1 MKEISGAWTCSR
13 APYFSSGRGGL
24 KGLGVFASGYASLC
38 TFDIIVVY
46 LCCTSFEKIKL
57 FMKATLF
64 YNLSICCAHLR
75 VNWLATVEV
84 SLGDPINE
92 PWTEDYSGLRY
103 HMLLSF

>member
-1 MKEISGAWTCSR
+1 MFG
-13 APYFSSGRGGL
+13 
-24 KGLGVFASGYASLC
+24 SGYASLC

-46 LCCTSFEKIKL
+46 LRCTWFEKIKL

-64 YNLSICCAHLR
+64 CSLSICCADLR
-75 VNWLATVEV
+75 VNWPATVEV

-92 PWTEDYSGLRY
+92 PWIEDYSGLRY